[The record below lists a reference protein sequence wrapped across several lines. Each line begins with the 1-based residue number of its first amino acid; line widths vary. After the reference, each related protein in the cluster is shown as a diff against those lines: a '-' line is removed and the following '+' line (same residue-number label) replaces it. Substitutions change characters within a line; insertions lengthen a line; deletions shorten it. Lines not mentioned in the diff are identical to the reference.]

1 MSGDFRVVSTRG
13 GIMESVHRVS
23 VAVVDHSGALVAQSG
38 NPELVAFW
46 RSAAKPFQGYVLV
59 AEGAAARFGFGA
71 RELALAC
78 ASHSSEP
85 AHLEVADGML
95 RKIGLPES
103 ALACGPHPPLSA
115 AVHEHVLRHGITMTP
130 RWSNCSGKHAGM
142 LATCLHAG
150 WPTAGYER
158 TEHLL
163 QQRILADVL
172 RWTGLTQDQL
182 VLGTDGC
189 TVTCFGLSLKAMALA
204 YARFATTDDAAM
216 RPLREAMQAH
226 PELVAGSGRLE
237 TDLGQATNGA
247 VIAKVGADGI
257 YCAALPWAGL
267 GVALKV
273 EDGDMRSSG
282 PALMSVLT
290 QLSARRDLG
299 FAPQGLPATVKRHV
313 SLPIVNTRGVETGVT
328 RAEGSLRF

>member
-1 MSGDFRVVSTRG
+1 MKLIDS
-13 GIMESVHRVS
+13 I
-23 VAVVDHSGALVAQSG
+23 
-38 NPELVAFW
+38 
-46 RSAAKPFQGYVLV
+46 
-59 AEGAAARFGFGA
+59 
-71 RELALAC
+71 
-78 ASHSSEP
+78 
-85 AHLEVADGML
+85 VADAPAIATL
-95 RKIGLPES
+95 R
-103 ALACGPHPPLSA
+103 
-115 AVHEHVLRHGITMTP
+115 RD
-130 RWSNCSGKHAGM
+130 
-142 LATCLHAG
+142 LH
-150 WPTAGYER
+150 
-158 TEHLL
+158 
-163 QQRILADVL
+163 
-172 RWTGLTQDQL
+172 
-182 VLGTDGC
+182 
-189 TVTCFGLSLKAMALA
+189 
-204 YARFATTDDAAM
+204 
-216 RPLREAMQAH
+216 AH

-273 EDGDMRSSG
+273 EDGDMRSSA